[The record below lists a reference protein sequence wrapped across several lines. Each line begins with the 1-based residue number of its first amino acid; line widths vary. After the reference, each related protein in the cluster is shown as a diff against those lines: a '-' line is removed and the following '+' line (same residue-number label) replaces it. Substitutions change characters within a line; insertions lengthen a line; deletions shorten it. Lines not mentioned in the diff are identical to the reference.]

1 MYVCVCVYIG
11 GGIRGDGGDGGGS
24 AAQLKLLDLTA
35 GDRAGEVAR
44 DIAAHA
50 SDGRGM
56 QHVQD
61 LSRDARRRC
70 TVSVSVVV

>member
-11 GGIRGDGGDGGGS
+11 GGIRGDGGGS

-35 GDRAGEVAR
+35 GDRAGDVAL

-61 LSRDARRRC
+61 LARDARRRC
-70 TVSVSVVV
+70 TVSVFVLV